1 MIENLGSE
9 VRHTDKMPKTPY
21 STQETTETDE
31 DGEELTRNH
40 SGELDAPILC
50 QSTHV
55 TPVSS

>member
-1 MIENLGSE
+1 
-9 VRHTDKMPKTPY
+9 MPKTPY